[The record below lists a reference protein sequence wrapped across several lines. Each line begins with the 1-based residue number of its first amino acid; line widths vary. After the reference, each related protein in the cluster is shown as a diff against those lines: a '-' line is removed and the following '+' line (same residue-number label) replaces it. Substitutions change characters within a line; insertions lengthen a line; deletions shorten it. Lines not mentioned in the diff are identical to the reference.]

1 MTDGAAGLSIAEL
14 ASLVGA
20 TPRAIRFWVRQGVLP
35 APELHGPSTR
45 YAPACVARIRAM
57 RALRVHGL
65 ALREVARRLR
75 GASDAEIDAWSA
87 GASPAPPAPLA
98 AAASAGAAHGPAGAA
113 GRTAERWKR
122 LVLLPGLELHLR
134 DGSGPLLESIA
145 GEIAARYGAPVDR

>member
-75 GASDAEIDAWSA
+75 GASDAEIEAWSA
-87 GASPAPPAPLA
+87 GASPAPSAPPSA
-98 AAASAGAAHGPAGAA
+98 GPASAPAAPAHGPGAA
-113 GRTAERWKR
+113 AERWQR
-122 LVLLPGLELHLR
+122 VVLLPGLELHLR

-145 GEIAARYGAPVDR
+145 GEIAVRYGGPRDR